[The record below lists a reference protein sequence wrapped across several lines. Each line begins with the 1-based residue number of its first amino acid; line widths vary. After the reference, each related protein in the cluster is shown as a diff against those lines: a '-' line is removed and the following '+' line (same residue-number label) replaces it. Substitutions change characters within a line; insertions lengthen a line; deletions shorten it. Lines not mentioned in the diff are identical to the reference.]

1 MRTRTL
7 LALGLVTVLVS
18 SCQSGGDSSSTASS
32 ASSAGGGSAEKGKQ
46 LYSSVCITCHGPSG
60 EGIQGLGKSLQAN
73 AFVKA
78 KSDPEVAAMIAEGR
92 PADHPENTTK
102 VAMPPKGG
110 NPGLSDQD
118 LTDIVAFLR
127 TL

>member
-1 MRTRTL
+1 MRNGTFVV
-7 LALGLVTVLVS
+7 LGLVSILAAA
-18 SCQSGGDSSSTASS
+18 CQSGGDSSSSGTA
-32 ASSAGGGSAEKGKQ
+32 ASGGGNAEKGKQ
-46 LYSSVCITCHGPSG
+46 LYATVCITCHGATG

-73 AFVKA
+73 AFVKS
-78 KSDPEVAAMIAEGR
+78 KSDDEVVAMLKEGR
-92 PADHPENTTK
+92 TADHPENTTK

-118 LTDIVAFLR
+118 LKDIVAFLR

>member
-1 MRTRTL
+1 MRNRAFVL
-7 LALGLVTVLVS
+7 LGLVSILAA
-18 SCQSGGDSSSTASS
+18 CQSGGDSSS
-32 ASSAGGGSAEKGKQ
+32 SAGAGANAEKGKQ
-46 LYSSVCITCHGPSG
+46 LYATVCITCHGPTG

-78 KSDPEVAAMIAEGR
+78 KSDDEVVAMLKEGR
-92 PADHPENTTK
+92 TADHPENTTK

-110 NPGLSDQD
+110 NPGLTDQD
-118 LTDIVAFLR
+118 LKDIVAFLR